1 MLAVIKTGGKQ
12 YKVKEGDKI
21 KVEKLDE
28 KEGKSIKFKDVFLIA
43 DEKSKDVKIG
53 TPTVKGATVEAKVLE
68 HGKLK
73 KVRVI
78 KYKRKVRYRK
88 EYGHRQPF
96 TKLEITSIK

>member
-28 KEGKSIKFKDVFLIA
+28 KEGKSIKLKDVFLVA
-43 DEKSKDVKIG
+43 DEKGKDVKVG

-68 HGKLK
+68 HGKSK

>member
-12 YKVKEGDKI
+12 YKVKKGDKI

-28 KEGKSIKFKDVFLIA
+28 KEGKSIKLKDVLLIA
-43 DEKSKDVKIG
+43 DEKGKDVKIG
-53 TPTVKGATVEAKVLE
+53 TPNVSGATVEAKVLE
-68 HGKLK
+68 HGKAK

-78 KYKRKVRYRK
+78 KYKRKIRYRK

-96 TKLEITSIK
+96 TQLEITSIK